1 MDKEK
6 VINSLPIRDF
16 YDNELPGIKW
26 NGKDGKVRCCFHED
40 KEPSLSINNATGFYK
55 CFGCDA
61 SGDVFSF
68 YMQKHGV
75 DFPQA
80 LKAMGE
86 FAGVSTTRK
95 RGGVGSVRSSEK
107 SATTQHEAQHT
118 ENTKEKPQNDVQQLR
133 NVAATPTGITLKQ
146 YAEAKKLDIDFLKRL
161 GLSDITYLDAPAIRI
176 PYYNTDGNEVSVRI
190 RTELNKSDGQDNRFK
205 WKKGSKPFLHGLQH
219 KYREK
224 YCILVEGE
232 SDCHTLWANGFPAYG
247 VPGATNWKDDRDA
260 QHFDGVETI
269 YAVIEGDAGGKS
281 LKETLSRSRI
291 KDRIKI
297 LSFDNFKDPSALYL
311 DNPDTFKARMQEAI
325 DKAVPWGDIEREE
338 NEQRREELWG
348 RCQFLAT
355 QQNILKLFTKDLHQ
369 LGVHG
374 EDTVAETVFL
384 SLVSRYLDRP
394 VSNIVKG
401 QSSGGKSFVVQETLK
416 FFPKAAYFSLTD
428 MSAKL
433 LAFTD
438 EPLNHRFIILYEA
451 SGLTSGKGKDGEGDD
466 QTKNYFI
473 RSLLSE
479 GCIDYGITVK
489 TKDGFEGR
497 RIHKDGPS
505 GLILTTTKVALH
517 PENET
522 RYLSFTIND
531 TPEQTKNVLRAIA
544 RKQDDDAT
552 TNVDFDCWHALH
564 EWLDLG
570 VHDVYI
576 PYAMNLA
583 EAIPPV
589 AVRLRRDFTLL
600 LNLIKAHSILHQANR
615 ERDIQG
621 RILATLDD
629 YAVIRNL
636 VSNVIS
642 DSVGATVDKKV
653 REVVIAVEKAI
664 VGDNDHA
671 TLQHL
676 CNTLKLHKSTVSRR
690 VSQAISS
697 GYLVNTQDKRGK
709 PYKLIIG
716 EPLPGEVELLP
727 APEKVGCCTVADIPK
742 EYSTTPP
749 SPSEDDFIHEEDDDE
764 EKVQLPTDTRV
775 HGWMPK
781 GGKI

>member
-1 MDKEK
+1 
-6 VINSLPIRDF
+6 
-16 YDNELPGIKW
+16 
-26 NGKDGKVRCCFHED
+26 
-40 KEPSLSINNATGFYK
+40 
-55 CFGCDA
+55 
-61 SGDVFSF
+61 
-68 YMQKHGV
+68 
-75 DFPQA
+75 
-80 LKAMGE
+80 
-86 FAGVSTTRK
+86 
-95 RGGVGSVRSSEK
+95 
-107 SATTQHEAQHT
+107 
-118 ENTKEKPQNDVQQLR
+118 
-133 NVAATPTGITLKQ
+133 
-146 YAEAKKLDIDFLKRL
+146 
-161 GLSDITYLDAPAIRI
+161 
-176 PYYNTDGNEVSVRI
+176 
-190 RTELNKSDGQDNRFK
+190 
-205 WKKGSKPFLHGLQH
+205 
-219 KYREK
+219 
-224 YCILVEGE
+224 
-232 SDCHTLWANGFPAYG
+232 
-247 VPGATNWKDDRDA
+247 
-260 QHFDGVETI
+260 
-269 YAVIEGDAGGKS
+269 
-281 LKETLSRSRI
+281 
-291 KDRIKI
+291 
-297 LSFDNFKDPSALYL
+297 
-311 DNPDTFKARMQEAI
+311 
-325 DKAVPWGDIEREE
+325 
-338 NEQRREELWG
+338 
-348 RCQFLAT
+348 
-355 QQNILKLFTKDLHQ
+355 
-369 LGVHG
+369 
-374 EDTVAETVFL
+374 
-384 SLVSRYLDRP
+384 
-394 VSNIVKG
+394 
-401 QSSGGKSFVVQETLK
+401 
-416 FFPKAAYFSLTD
+416 

-451 SGLTSGKGKDGEGDD
+451 SGLTSGKRKDGEGDD

-522 RYLSFTIND
+522 RYLSLTIND

-653 REVVIAVEKAI
+653 REVVTVVEKAI